1 MYIARK
7 VLFVIDQ
14 YKNPYA
20 GTEGQLYKLIKYLQE
35 QGVECH
41 LLAFSPSEFLLN
53 HAFLCPVTILGHH
66 RLSSL
71 KTWVALWQAARKF
84 SALGYSIAHI
94 FFNDP
99 SVIGPPV
106 FRLKGFKVLISRR
119 DMGYWYTPAYTR
131 LLQLNRFFLS
141 AAVANSA
148 AVKQITSEVE
158 KIPPLKVHVIYNG
171 YEDLDCSQSIPGD
184 WTEFVEPGDFVIGM
198 VANIRPIKRMEDAI
212 EALAKVYSLYPRAKL
227 VVIGDGDASLLIEKA
242 GQLGVSHRVCFI
254 GSRSNAV
261 DYIRY
266 FDVGVLCSQSEG
278 FSNALI
284 EYMQCGKPVV
294 CSRVGGNPE
303 IVRNGSNGFL
313 YEVGDTTSLANHLQ
327 YLIEKAEERDEMGKR
342 AQATVREQFSMK
354 KMVDA
359 HIELYGLV
367 LNEKGVIYVQ

>member
-35 QGVECH
+35 RGVECH
-41 LLAFSPSEFLLN
+41 LLAFSPSEFLRN
-53 HAFLCPVTILGHH
+53 HIFPCPVTILGHH

-84 SALGYSIAHI
+84 RALGYSIAHI

-106 FRLKGFKVLISRR
+106 FRLNGFKVLISRR

-131 LLQLNRFFLS
+131 LLKLNRFFLS
-141 AAVANSA
+141 AAVTNSA

-158 KIPPLKVHVIYNG
+158 KIPPHKVHVIYNG

-184 WTEFVEPGDFVIGM
+184 WAAFVEPGDFVIGM

-227 VVIGDGDASLLIEKA
+227 VVIGDGDSSLLTERA
-242 GQLGVSHRVCFI
+242 ERLGVSHRVCFI

-261 DYIRY
+261 DYIRH

-303 IVRNGSNGFL
+303 IVRHGNNGFL
-313 YEVGDTTSLANHLQ
+313 YEIGDTTSLANHLQ
-327 YLIEKAEERDEMGKR
+327 YLIEKAKERDEMGQS
-342 AQATVREQFSMK
+342 AQAIVREQFSMK
-354 KMVDA
+354 RMVDA

-367 LNEKGVIYVQ
+367 LNEKEVIYAQ